1 MIDTRVRDEVV
12 ARQRMKWACKRC
24 PHTAIHWETV
34 LKVQHRPGDNSK
46 CWALMALRNSEGRLW
61 DLHLEVMI
69 LLCTQTIQTGK
80 ERRIMSEL
88 ASLCHYSSSKL
99 RAQEYG
105 PPYLTGTALGRWLS
119 GISGHT
125 SEEAGCTMEST
136 CQLDCLIWLLSWESS
151 LGKDRDLIW
160 LTVGIG

>member
-1 MIDTRVRDEVV
+1 MIDTRVRDEVT

-105 PPYLTGTALGRWLS
+105 PHWSHWHCFREMAFWNFRTYLWGSRMYYGKYLPAWLS
-119 GISGHT
+119 SDCCH
-125 SEEAGCTMEST
+125 ESRVWEKT
-136 CQLDCLIWLLSWESS
+136 EIWYGLL
-151 LGKDRDLIW
+151 
-160 LTVGIG
+160 